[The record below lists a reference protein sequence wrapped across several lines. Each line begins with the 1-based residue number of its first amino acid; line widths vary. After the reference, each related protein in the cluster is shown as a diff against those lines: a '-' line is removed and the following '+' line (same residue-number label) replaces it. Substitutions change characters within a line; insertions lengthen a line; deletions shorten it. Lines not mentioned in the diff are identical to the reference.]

1 MTTPQPVA
9 TVTEVGTVFVPVS
22 DQERALAFYVDALGF
37 EKRSDFASGD
47 GSRWIEVAPRGSSIA
62 LALVSPAE
70 GTAAPTLAAQCAL
83 ATDDIDGMVER
94 LRRTGRPS
102 KRSAVRELPGMAC
115 SLRTSRCRTRF
126 RRNAASATPTVIGS
140 YSFNQAD
147 SLGRAAF
154 ARSRCRCPRGESRGA
169 RRRGV
174 SARGPLVA
182 IEPGAGLRACRPSRS
197 RAEGGCLRRKQ
208 NRGPRRGAVGTGIA

>member
-37 EKRSDFASGD
+37 EKRSDFAYGD

-70 GTAAPTLAAQCAL
+70 GAAAPTLAAQCAL

-94 LRRTGRPS
+94 LRRTGATVEEVGRKGTTRNGLLSPDVTVPDPFPPQCCFCDPDGN
-102 KRSAVRELPGMAC
+102 RFLLVQPG
-115 SLRTSRCRTRF
+115 
-126 RRNAASATPTVIGS
+126 
-140 YSFNQAD
+140 
-147 SLGRAAF
+147 
-154 ARSRCRCPRGESRGA
+154 
-169 RRRGV
+169 
-174 SARGPLVA
+174 
-182 IEPGAGLRACRPSRS
+182 
-197 RAEGGCLRRKQ
+197 
-208 NRGPRRGAVGTGIA
+208 